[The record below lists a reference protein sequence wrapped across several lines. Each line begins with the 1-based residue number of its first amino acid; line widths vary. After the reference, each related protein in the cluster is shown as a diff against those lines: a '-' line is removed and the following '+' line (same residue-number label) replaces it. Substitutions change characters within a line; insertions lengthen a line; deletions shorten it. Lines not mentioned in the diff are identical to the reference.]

1 MIAWSF
7 YVIEC
12 LKNKILIHT
21 NTTKHVFT
29 IKIAHTFTKIIFT
42 NMFDRIHVFNFPMF
56 FYYYTILIFLI
67 LKWSKKRDSNSQHPT
82 WKAGALPIELFLHL
96 IKLVYRTNKL
106 LENEVVETSS
116 LRCKRNI
123 IAVILIPHI
132 IIVFP
137 ISLIIKIKN
146 KTLVGLE
153 PTPSTLTW

>member
-1 MIAWSF
+1 MI
-7 YVIEC
+7 
-12 LKNKILIHT
+12 
-21 NTTKHVFT
+21 VF
-29 IKIAHTFTKIIFT
+29 
-42 NMFDRIHVFNFPMF
+42 MFFNFPMF

-96 IKLVYRTNKL
+96 IKMIYRTNKL

-137 ISLIIKIKN
+137 ISQPVLLFYFYLEFKKWHSITFSN
-146 KTLVGLE
+146 K
-153 PTPSTLTW
+153 